1 MLLNTFKHFLL
12 GPGHKQPLSLLKEK
26 ITFGSITRSQQPKQ
40 AEQEQTDVSPQLC
53 IPDLNFKSYQTI
65 SQVRSCSQTRDAHQ
79 YINIQNYQNT
89 SEEL

>member
-53 IPDLNFKSYQTI
+53 IPDLNFKSYQ
-65 SQVRSCSQTRDAHQ
+65 VRSCSQTRDARQ

>member
-40 AEQEQTDVSPQLC
+40 AEQEQTAVSPQLC

-65 SQVRSCSQTRDAHQ
+65 SQVRSQTRDARQ

-89 SEEL
+89 SEGL